1 MDFERV
7 LKDLLERFDQSKV
20 RYAVIGGFALGAL
33 GAPRATVDLDFLV
46 HHDDLKT
53 LNDILTALGYNRIF
67 HSDNVSQYEGKD
79 QLWGCLDFIHAS
91 RKISLAMLERSIVK
105 PVFQGARR
113 MRVLRPEDIVGLKVQ
128 AMVNDPKRRAKET
141 ADIEALVAANL
152 IGLDWSRISEFY
164 ELFDRKAEFQA
175 LKRSMDA

>member
-33 GAPRATVDLDFLV
+33 GARL
-46 HHDDLKT
+46 
-53 LNDILTALGYNRIF
+53 
-67 HSDNVSQYEGKD
+67 
-79 QLWGCLDFIHAS
+79 
-91 RKISLAMLERSIVK
+91 
-105 PVFQGARR
+105 

-152 IGLDWSRISEFY
+152 ESLDWDIIREFY
-164 ELFDRKAEFQA
+164 ELFDQKAQFQA
-175 LKRSMDA
+175 LKGSLDA